1 MSFLTLGIRLT
12 LRRRRAIVA
21 VAFGAIGFCVGLTGR
36 AAPGS
41 KYEAFLF
48 FNTYWIVPFIAV
60 VLTDWT
66 LRRGRYREASFFNP
80 RHQPWK
86 GVTAM
91 LAGIAA
97 SFPFWNQTLFVGVVP
112 SNAPQFGDISF
123 VVCFVVA
130 AVVYVALRPLRAAGG
145 EPVADRD

>member
-1 MSFLTLGIRLT
+1 M
-12 LRRRRAIVA
+12 RRRRAIVA
-21 VAFGAIGFCVGLTGR
+21 IAFGAIGFGVGLTGS

-66 LRRGRYREASFFNP
+66 LRRGRYREASFFDVGH
-80 RHQPWK
+80 RPWK
-86 GVTAM
+86 GVAAM
-91 LAGIAA
+91 LAGIVA

-112 SNAPQFGDISF
+112 SNAPMFGDISF
-123 VVCFVVA
+123 VVGSVVA
-130 AVVYVALRPLRAAGG
+130 TAVYLALRPLSPGDPSAALPG
-145 EPVADRD
+145 